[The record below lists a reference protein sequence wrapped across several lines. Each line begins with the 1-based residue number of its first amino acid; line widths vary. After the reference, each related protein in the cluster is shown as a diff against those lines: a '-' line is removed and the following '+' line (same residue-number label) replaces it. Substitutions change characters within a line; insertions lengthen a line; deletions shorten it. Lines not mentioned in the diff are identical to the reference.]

1 MILTD
6 VWTPNPTGIAARSLV
21 ESTARLN
28 VWDGS
33 VRSGKT
39 IDSILRWIEYVAR
52 PSTSEYGSPEGE
64 LLMVGKT
71 ERTLKRNV
79 LDVIGEMV
87 GSDFRF
93 LAGTGEARLFGRR
106 IYVAGAND
114 ERAEAKIRGLTL
126 AGFYGDEITTWPEGF
141 FKQVTVRNSVKG
153 SKGFVTTNPDSPLHW
168 FKKDYLDRT
177 EVLNLRRFHFTL
189 DDNPTLD
196 PAYVADLKREFTG
209 LWYRRFIL
217 GEWVQAEG
225 AIYDCWDQD
234 RFVIK
239 GRFPRIEENPY
250 GPNGQLLPGFS
261 GPHMSSTW
269 LGVDYGTVNPFSAL
283 LFGLGEDSKVYVM
296 AELYWDS
303 RKENHQKTD
312 AQYSADVMEFL
323 RFHNVSPEWTYVDP
337 SAASFVQQLW
347 RDGLPGVRPADN
359 KVVDG
364 IRTVSTALAQDRIRV
379 HESCKSLINEI
390 GGYVWD
396 AKAQK
401 RGLDQPLKSE
411 DHSVDA
417 MRYGLASTKFFWSR
431 LHIVND
437 MEVAS

>member
-1 MILTD
+1 
-6 VWTPNPTGIAARSLV
+6 
-21 ESTARLN
+21 
-28 VWDGS
+28 
-33 VRSGKT
+33 
-39 IDSILRWIEYVAR
+39 
-52 PSTSEYGSPEGE
+52 
-64 LLMVGKT
+64 
-71 ERTLKRNV
+71 
-79 LDVIGEMV
+79 
-87 GSDFRF
+87 
-93 LAGTGEARLFGRR
+93 
-106 IYVAGAND
+106 
-114 ERAEAKIRGLTL
+114 
-126 AGFYGDEITTWPEGF
+126 
-141 FKQVTVRNSVKG
+141 
-153 SKGFVTTNPDSPLHW
+153 
-168 FKKDYLDRT
+168 
-177 EVLNLRRFHFTL
+177 
-189 DDNPTLD
+189 
-196 PAYVADLKREFTG
+196 
-209 LWYRRFIL
+209 
-217 GEWVQAEG
+217 
-225 AIYDCWDQD
+225 
-234 RFVIK
+234 
-239 GRFPRIEENPY
+239 
-250 GPNGQLLPGFS
+250 
-261 GPHMSSTW
+261 MSSTW